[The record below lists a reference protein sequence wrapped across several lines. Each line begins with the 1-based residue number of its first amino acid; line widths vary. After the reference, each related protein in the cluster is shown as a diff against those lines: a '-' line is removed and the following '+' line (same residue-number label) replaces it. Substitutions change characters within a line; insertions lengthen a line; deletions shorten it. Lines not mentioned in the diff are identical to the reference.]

1 MSQHVLDENIHEP
14 RYQALRRRFSM
25 VKVGDGF
32 GYHSMSDQNIRNE
45 LHHSKQTFHTQ
56 DPDFY
61 HPRHRHP
68 TYCLVFYDV
77 KAKDFVS
84 CVQRFLRHPRFN
96 TRAKRMGLVVRV
108 TLEQIEVWEIHHE
121 NREIVEWI

>member
-1 MSQHVLDENIHEP
+1 MSQHVLDADV
-14 RYQALRRRFSM
+14 RQQDYQALRRRFSM

-32 GYHSMSDQNIRNE
+32 GYSSMSDGDIRRE

-56 DPDFY
+56 DRRFC

-77 KAKDFVS
+77 ADPDFVS

-96 TRAKRMGLVVRV
+96 TRAKRMGKVVRV
-108 TLEQIEVWEIHHE
+108 TLEHIEVWELHRE
-121 NREIVEWI
+121 NREIVEWD